1 MSSVTNSIYDVAAA
15 FLIAEEPGF
24 LGPNRIWNAV
34 NDQQGTFLPLL
45 ELVRPHITALK
56 AAGLLDAKV
65 SWVAQVINDWF
76 KERGFSIQLTEQGDP
91 NTFYAGSIYEQLV
104 HWLIPGERQPL
115 VGKNGKTYQDAVR
128 MEEGLTFYTSSA
140 TTGIIA
146 ALATKGGEDVAYIVM
161 LGSPPSEPFGLLQLA
176 QRVEQ
181 NLHPARGFGE
191 LQFPMVHIDHTTD
204 VSWLVNLWTMRDSG
218 QKAWVSEAKQ
228 QSILKVNEKGAL
240 AKSAFG
246 MAVTLEAFIQKAP
259 LVIDSPFL
267 FWISRQGY
275 PLPLFAAWVDY
286 TEWTDPGELA

>member
-1 MSSVTNSIYDVAAA
+1 MASITNSIYDVAGA
-15 FLIAEEPGF
+15 FLISEEPEF

-34 NDQQGTFLPLL
+34 NDPQTAFLPLL
-45 ELVRPHITALK
+45 DLVRPHIPALK

-128 MEEGLTFYTSSA
+128 MEKGVAFYNSPAVKRT
-140 TTGIIA
+140 IV
-146 ALATKGGEDVAYIVM
+146 ALKTKGEVDEAYMVQ
-161 LGSPPSEPFGLLQLA
+161 LDTPSVEPFGLLQLA
-176 QRVEQ
+176 QKVGQ
-181 NLHPARGFGE
+181 TLNPARGFGE

-204 VSWLVNLWTMRDSG
+204 VGWLVNFWTMRDSG

-228 QSILKVNEKGAL
+228 QSILKINEKGAL

-246 MAVTLEAFIQKAP
+246 MAVTLETFIQKMP

-286 TEWTDPGELA
+286 TEWKNPGELV